1 MKALINIGIQAGT
14 KLLRIQRQEE
24 QLEDK
29 EIKHGK
35 FVPFLECGHWI
46 IWLATSDYIYG
57 TFLRLYD
64 DGRIERVTV
73 RNDEPDDVMLIK
85 PRDGT

>member
-14 KLLRIQRQEE
+14 KLLRIQRQEATLRFKE
-24 QLEDK
+24 HAYEEIETINQL
-29 EIKHGK
+29 GY
-35 FVPFLECGHWI
+35 WI

-64 DGRIERVTV
+64 DGRIERITV

-85 PRDGT
+85 PRDGE

>member
-14 KLLRIQRQEE
+14 KLLKIQRQEITRLGYLDYN
-24 QLEDK
+24 QKYVD
-29 EIKHGK
+29 GY
-35 FVPFLECGHWI
+35 WI
-46 IWLATSDYIYG
+46 VWLATSDYIYG
-57 TFLRLYD
+57 TYLKLYN

-85 PRDGT
+85 PKDGE